1 MLYFEEFTL
10 ISAFRLSIVQGWFVL
25 AKNLWFNEWK
35 WSLILIPTYLIGFIL
50 LIAFIKCMLEMFKE
64 LHEWEHKENQ

>member
-1 MLYFEEFTL
+1 MLYFEDFAL
-10 ISAFRLSIVQGWFVL
+10 ISSFGLSIVQGWFVL
-25 AKNLWFNEWK
+25 AKNLWFTEWK

-50 LIAFIKCMLEMFKE
+50 LIAFIKCMIEMLKE

>member
-1 MLYFEEFTL
+1 MWYFEDFAL
-10 ISAFRLSIVQGWFVL
+10 ISAFGLSIVQGWFVL

-50 LIAFIKCMLEMFKE
+50 LSAFIKCMIEMFKE
-64 LHEWEHKENQ
+64 LNEWEHKENQ

>member
-1 MLYFEEFTL
+1 MLYFEDFAL
-10 ISAFRLSIVQGWFVL
+10 ISAFGLSIVQGWFVL
-25 AKNLWFNEWK
+25 AKNLWFTEWK

-50 LIAFIKCMLEMFKE
+50 LIAVIKCMIEMLKE